1 MRDANTRFLWALL
14 CAGIWLVTTAAMAG
28 DDDDDSSADPL
39 GGMESLDL
47 RVSPK
52 MKMRMPVPSALMAE
66 MDMGVTPGGAQDISV
81 FRDQVASGSVP
92 HPNTLTPEGLFSE
105 HDLPIDDVICRQTI
119 CVSGQTTTANILVQ
133 PEVKYL
139 AQLGFSSNLNA
150 ATWKRAPLNL
160 VAVVDTS
167 GSMGGEPLMTV
178 RASLMQVA
186 AQLGKDDRLS
196 IVRYAD
202 GVQVVLQPT
211 AGNHTAAIRKGIEQ
225 LYSSGSTY
233 MEEGLKKGFE
243 VAQQSAK
250 SFAGS
255 TRVMLFTDERPNVG
269 ATDAGSFMGMA
280 RANSR
285 KGIGMTTIG
294 VGVHFGAELATK
306 ISSVRGGNL
315 FFFPSVDEMK
325 KVFTE
330 ELDTMV
336 TEMAYNMKLVVA
348 PTRGMKIAG
357 VYGVPGEL
365 LIWGKNGEIE
375 LEVETLFLSTKKG
388 AIYVAFESDSRLG
401 LPRNS
406 ATPGNDIGRVQVTY
420 TGTDQKK
427 YQSQVVFRLA
437 KPSAISS
444 GLSRGLLLVN
454 QITSI
459 RKAASLHHEKNDQAA
474 AYRVIKNLASL
485 FRYNTDEELSNE
497 KELVFALE
505 NTLAKMSGHHGEPAH
520 NHTNPVTGLPAN

>member
-1 MRDANTRFLWALL
+1 MRDTNIRFLWALL
-14 CAGIWLVTTAAMAG
+14 CAGVWLVTTAAMAG
-28 DDDDDSSADPL
+28 DDDDENLMDPL
-39 GGMESLDL
+39 SGMDL
-47 RVSPK
+47 SPSPK
-52 MKMRMPVPSALMAE
+52 MRMAAPMMAE
-66 MDMGVTPGGAQDISV
+66 MDMGVTPGGAQDISW
-81 FRDQVASGSVP
+81 FRDQVANGSVP

-105 HDLPIDDVICRQTI
+105 HDLPIEAGPCRQTI
-119 CVSGQTTTANILVQ
+119 CVTGEATTANILVQ
-133 PEVKYL
+133 PDVKYL
-139 AQLGFSSNLNA
+139 AQLGFSSNLDA

-167 GSMGGEPLMTV
+167 GSMGGEPLLTV

-186 AQLGKDDRLS
+186 RQLGNKDRIS

-202 GVQVVLQPT
+202 GVQTVLAPT
-211 AGNHTAAIRKGIEQ
+211 PGDKMAAIRKGIQQ

-233 MEEGLKKGFE
+233 MEAGLKKGFE
-243 VAQQSAK
+243 VARQSAG
-250 SFAGS
+250 SFTGT

-269 ATDAGSFMGMA
+269 RTDGDSFMGMA
-280 RANSR
+280 RQNSR

-315 FFFPSVDEMK
+315 FFFPSVSEMK

-336 TEMAYNMKLVVA
+336 TEMAYNMKLVVT
-348 PTRGMKIAG
+348 PRRGMKVAG

-365 LIWGKNGEIE
+365 LKWGKNGEIE

-388 AIYVAFESDSRLG
+388 AIYVAFASENQLG

-406 ATPGNDIGRVQVTY
+406 VRPGFDIGSVKVTY
-420 TGTDQKK
+420 TGTDKNSYASK
-427 YQSQVVFRLA
+427 VDFSLA
-437 KPSAISS
+437 KPSAISA

-459 RKAASLHHEKNDQAA
+459 REAASLHHEKNDQAA

-485 FRYNTDEELSNE
+485 FRYNNDEELSKE
-497 KELVFALE
+497 KELVFSLE
-505 NTLAKMSGHHGEPAH
+505 DTLAQMSGHHGEPF
-520 NHTNPVTGLPAN
+520 HTRINSVTGLPAN